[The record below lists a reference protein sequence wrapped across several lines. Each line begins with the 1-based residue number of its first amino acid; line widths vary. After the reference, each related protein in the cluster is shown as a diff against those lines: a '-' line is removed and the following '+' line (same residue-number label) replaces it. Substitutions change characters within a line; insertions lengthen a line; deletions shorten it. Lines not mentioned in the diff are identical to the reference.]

1 MMRINKRI
9 LLLYPEY
16 PDTFWSFKHALK
28 FVSKKAAF
36 PPLGLLTVAAMLP
49 PEWELKLVDMNT
61 VRLSDKDIKWADTV
75 FVSAMVVQKDSAKI
89 AIKRCK
95 KLGATVVA
103 GGPLFTTQHEDFPC
117 VDHFVLDE
125 GEVTLPPFLAD
136 LENGCLKRMY
146 SSKVRPD
153 INLTPVPRWDL
164 VDKKKYSSMVVQYS
178 RGCPYDCEFCDIVV
192 LNGHMPRTKSR
203 EQMLSELDALYQRGW
218 RDSVFIVDDNFI
230 GNKKKLKAEIL
241 PAIIGW
247 SQKKHSPFSFFTQ
260 TSINLADDR
269 ELTGL
274 MVKANFNMVFIGIE
288 SPNKDSLTE
297 CGKSQ
302 NSSRDLIVAVKTLQH
317 AGLEVQGGFIVGF
330 DSDPQSIFQ
339 DVINFVQKSG
349 VVTAMVG
356 LLNAP
361 MGTRLHQRLEG
372 EKRLTGSFS
381 GNNTELSINFIPKM
395 NINKLIDGYHSI
407 VNTIYAP
414 NQYYARVKTFLRE
427 YRPRR
432 QKMSVLKSQNLN
444 AFFKSLWVLG
454 VREKERWHF
463 WDLVIWT
470 TFKRPRSFSLSMSM
484 AIYGFHFRKIA
495 EANARQLN
503 LLQATVLPV

>member
-1 MMRINKRI
+1 MQLNKRI
-9 LLLYPEY
+9 LLIYPEY

-49 PEWELKLVDMNT
+49 KEWELKLVDLNT
-61 VRLSDKDIKWADTV
+61 GRLNDKDIKWADMV
-75 FVSAMVVQKDSAKI
+75 FVSAMVVQKDSANSV
-89 AIKRCK
+89 IKRCN

-103 GGPLFTTQHEDFPC
+103 GGPLFTTQYEDFPC

-125 GEVTLPPFLAD
+125 AEITLPPFLAD
-136 LENGCLKRMY
+136 LVNGCLQRMY

-153 INLTPVPRWDL
+153 INTTPIPRWDL
-164 VDKKKYSSMVVQYS
+164 IDKKKYSSMAVQYS
-178 RGCPYDCEFCDIVV
+178 RGCPFDCEFCDIVV

-203 EQMLSELDALYQRGW
+203 EQMLRELDAIYASGW

-230 GNKKKLKAEIL
+230 GNKRKLKSEIL
-241 PAIIGW
+241 PAIINW
-247 SQKKHSPFSFFTQ
+247 MVKRQFPFSFFTQ

-269 ELTGL
+269 ELTAL

-302 NSSRDLIVAVKTLQH
+302 NSSRDLISSVKMLQKS
-317 AGLEVQGGFIVGF
+317 GLEVQGGFIVGF

-356 LLNAP
+356 LLHAP
-361 MGTRLHQRLEG
+361 NGTRLYQRLKG

-381 GNNTELSINFIPKM
+381 GNNTGLSINFIPKM
-395 NINKLIDGYHSI
+395 NLDHLMEGYRRI

-427 YRPRR
+427 YRPKR
-432 QKMSVLKSQNLN
+432 QKLSVLKSQNIS
-444 AFFKSLWVLG
+444 AFFRSLWVLG
-454 VREKERWHF
+454 IREKERWHF
-463 WDLVIWT
+463 WDLMIWT
-470 TFKRPRSFSLSMSM
+470 MFRRPRSFALSISM

-495 EANARQLN
+495 ELHS
-503 LLQATVLPV
+503 V

>member
-1 MMRINKRI
+1 VMRKNTKI
-9 LLLYPEY
+9 LLIYPEY

-49 PEWELKLVDMNT
+49 AEWELKLMDMNT
-61 VRLSDKDIKWADTV
+61 GRLSDKDIRWADMV
-75 FVSAMVVQKDSAKI
+75 FISAMVVQKDSAKI

-125 GEVTLPPFLAD
+125 GEITLPPFLAD
-136 LENGCLKRMY
+136 LEKGCLKRIY

-153 INLTPVPRWDL
+153 INITPVPRWDL

-203 EQMLSELDALYQRGW
+203 EQMLLELDALYQRGW

-247 SQKKHSPFSFFTQ
+247 SQKRRFPFSFLTQ
-260 TSINLADDR
+260 TSINLADDV
-269 ELTGL
+269 ELTNL
-274 MVKANFNMVFIGIE
+274 MVKSNFNMVFIGIE
-288 SPNKDSLTE
+288 SPNKESLTE

-302 NSSRDLIVAVKTLQH
+302 NSSRDLIAAVKKLQH

-356 LLNAP
+356 LLHAP
-361 MGTRLHQRLEG
+361 NGTRLYRRLEG
-372 EKRLTGSFS
+372 EKRLTGNFS
-381 GNNTELSINFIPKM
+381 GNNTDMSINFVPKM
-395 NINKLIDGYHSI
+395 NVNKLMDGYRKI

-427 YRPRR
+427 YQPKRR
-432 QKMSVLKSQNLN
+432 KSSVMKSQNIG
-444 AFFKSLWVLG
+444 AFFRSLWVLG
-454 VREKERWHF
+454 VQGKERWHF
-463 WDLVIWT
+463 WNLMIWT
-470 TFKRPRSFSLSMSM
+470 VFKRPRSFSLSMSM
-484 AIYGFHFRKIA
+484 AIYGFHFRKIV
-495 EANARQLN
+495 EANARQLKIS
-503 LLQATVLPV
+503 QAMV

>member
-1 MMRINKRI
+1 MLIKKKI
-9 LLLYPEY
+9 LLVYPEY

-49 PEWELKLVDMNT
+49 REWELKLVDLNT
-61 VRLSDKDIKWADTV
+61 RGLNDKDIKWADMV
-75 FVSAMVVQKDSAKI
+75 FISAMVVQKDSAKSV
-89 AIKRCK
+89 IKRCN

-103 GGPLFTTQHEDFPC
+103 GGPLFTTQYEDFPC

-125 GEVTLPPFLAD
+125 AEITLPPFLAD
-136 LENGCLKRMY
+136 LEHGCLQRIY

-153 INLTPVPRWDL
+153 IHTTPIPRWNL
-164 VDKKKYSSMVVQYS
+164 IDKKKYSSMAVQYS
-178 RGCPYDCEFCDIVV
+178 RGCPFDCEFCDIVV

-203 EQMLSELDALYQRGW
+203 EQMLRELDAIYASGW

-230 GNKKKLKAEIL
+230 GNKRKLKSEIL
-241 PAIIGW
+241 PAIINW
-247 SQKKHSPFSFFTQ
+247 TEKRQFPFSFFTQ

-269 ELTGL
+269 ELTAL

-302 NSSRDLIVAVKTLQH
+302 NSSRDLISSVKILQKS
-317 AGLEVQGGFIVGF
+317 GLEVQGGFIVGF
-330 DSDPQSIFQ
+330 DSDPQTIFQ

-356 LLNAP
+356 LLHAP
-361 MGTRLHQRLEG
+361 NGTRLYQRLQD

-381 GNNTELSINFIPKM
+381 GNNTGLSINFIPKM
-395 NINKLIDGYHSI
+395 NLEHLMEGYRRI

-427 YRPRR
+427 YRPKR
-432 QKMSVLKSQNLN
+432 QKLSALKSQNLK
-444 AFFKSLWVLG
+444 AFFRSLWVLG

-470 TFKRPRSFSLSMSM
+470 MFKRPRSFSLSISM

-495 EANARQLN
+495 ELHAR
-503 LLQATVLPV
+503 

>member
-1 MMRINKRI
+1 LMHTNKKI

-49 PEWELKLVDMNT
+49 TEWELKLVDMNT
-61 VRLSDKDIKWADTV
+61 VRLSDKDIRWADMV
-75 FVSAMVVQKDSAKI
+75 FVSAMVVQKESAKI

-103 GGPLFTTQHEDFPC
+103 GGPLFTTQYEDFPC

-136 LENGCLKRMY
+136 LENNCLKRMY

-153 INLTPVPRWDL
+153 IGFTPVPRWDL
-164 VDKKKYSSMVVQYS
+164 IDKNKYSSMVVQYS

-192 LNGHMPRTKSR
+192 LNGHMPRTKGR
-203 EQMLSELDALYQRGW
+203 DQMLRELDAIYQQGW

-241 PAIIGW
+241 PDLINW
-247 SQKKHSPFSFFTQ
+247 SQKRRFPFSFLTQ

-269 ELTGL
+269 ELTDL

-288 SPNKDSLTE
+288 SPHKDSLNE

-302 NSSRDLIVAVKTLQH
+302 NSSRDLIKAVKKLQN
-317 AGLEVQGGFIVGF
+317 AGLEVTGGFIVGF

-361 MGTRLHQRLEG
+361 MGTRLHKRLES

-381 GNNTELSINFIPKM
+381 GNNTELSINFVPRM
-395 NINKLIDGYHSI
+395 NINNLLDGYRRI
-407 VNTIYAP
+407 IDTIYAP
-414 NQYYARVKTFLRE
+414 SQYYARVKTFLRE
-427 YRPRR
+427 YRPKR
-432 QKMSVLKSQNLN
+432 QKTSAMKSQNMG
-444 AFFKSLWVLG
+444 AFVRSLWVLG
-454 VREKERWHF
+454 VQGKERWHF
-463 WDLVIWT
+463 WNLIFWT
-470 TFKRPRSFSLSMSM
+470 AFRRPRSFSLSMSM

-495 EANARQLN
+495 EAMTRELN
-503 LLQATVLPV
+503 LAQTAVV

>member
-1 MMRINKRI
+1 MMRINKKI

-49 PEWELKLVDMNT
+49 AEWELKLVDMNT
-61 VRLSDKDIKWADTV
+61 ERLSDKDIKWADMV
-75 FVSAMVVQKDSAKI
+75 FVSAMVVQRDSAKS

-103 GGPLFTTQHEDFPC
+103 GGPLFTTRHEDFPC

-125 GEVTLPPFLAD
+125 AEVTLPPFLAD
-136 LENGCLKRMY
+136 LEKGCLQRMY

-153 INLTPVPRWDL
+153 INTTPVPRWDL
-164 VDKKKYSSMVVQYS
+164 VEKKKYSSMVVQYS

-192 LNGHMPRTKSR
+192 LNGHMPRTKGR
-203 EQMLSELDALYQRGW
+203 EQMLRELDALYQTGW

-230 GNKKKLKAEIL
+230 GNKKKLKAEML
-241 PAIIGW
+241 PAIIDW
-247 SQKKHSPFSFFTQ
+247 SQKRHFPFSFLTQ
-260 TSINLADDR
+260 TSINLADDH
-269 ELTGL
+269 ELTDL

-302 NSSRDLIVAVKTLQH
+302 NSSRDLIESVKKLQN

-356 LLNAP
+356 PAARAHGHQAVSAP
-361 MGTRLHQRLEG
+361 RG
-372 EKRLTGSFS
+372 
-381 GNNTELSINFIPKM
+381 
-395 NINKLIDGYHSI
+395 
-407 VNTIYAP
+407 
-414 NQYYARVKTFLRE
+414 
-427 YRPRR
+427 
-432 QKMSVLKSQNLN
+432 
-444 AFFKSLWVLG
+444 
-454 VREKERWHF
+454 
-463 WDLVIWT
+463 
-470 TFKRPRSFSLSMSM
+470 
-484 AIYGFHFRKIA
+484 
-495 EANARQLN
+495 
-503 LLQATVLPV
+503 

>member
-1 MMRINKRI
+1 MLIKKKI
-9 LLLYPEY
+9 LLVYPEY

-49 PEWELKLVDMNT
+49 REWELKLVDLNT
-61 VRLSDKDIKWADTV
+61 RGLNDKDIKWADMV
-75 FVSAMVVQKDSAKI
+75 FISAMVVQKDSAKSV
-89 AIKRCK
+89 IKRCN

-103 GGPLFTTQHEDFPC
+103 GGPLFTTQYEDFPC

-125 GEVTLPPFLAD
+125 AEITLPPFLAD
-136 LENGCLKRMY
+136 LEHGCLQRIY

-153 INLTPVPRWDL
+153 IHTTPIPRWNL
-164 VDKKKYSSMVVQYS
+164 IDKKKYSSMAVQYS
-178 RGCPYDCEFCDIVV
+178 RGCPFDCEFCDIVV

-203 EQMLSELDALYQRGW
+203 EQMLRELDAIYASGW

-230 GNKKKLKAEIL
+230 GNKRKLKSEIL
-241 PAIIGW
+241 PAIINW
-247 SQKKHSPFSFFTQ
+247 TEKRQFPFSFFTQ

-269 ELTGL
+269 ELTAL

-302 NSSRDLIVAVKTLQH
+302 NSSRDLISSVKILQKS
-317 AGLEVQGGFIVGF
+317 GLEVQGGFIVGF
-330 DSDPQSIFQ
+330 DSDPQTIFQ

-356 LLNAP
+356 LLHAP
-361 MGTRLHQRLEG
+361 NGTRLYQRLQD

-381 GNNTELSINFIPKM
+381 GNNTGLSINFIPKM
-395 NINKLIDGYHSI
+395 NLEHLMEGYRRI
-407 VNTIYAP
+407 VDTIYAP

-427 YRPRR
+427 YRPKR
-432 QKMSVLKSQNLN
+432 QKLSALKSQNLR
-444 AFFKSLWVLG
+444 AFFRSLWVLG

-470 TFKRPRSFSLSMSM
+470 MFKRPRSFSLSISM

-495 EANARQLN
+495 ELHS
-503 LLQATVLPV
+503 V

>member
-1 MMRINKRI
+1 MLIKKKI
-9 LLLYPEY
+9 LLVYPEY

-49 PEWELKLVDMNT
+49 REWELKLVDLNT
-61 VRLSDKDIKWADTV
+61 RGLNDKDIKWADMV
-75 FVSAMVVQKDSAKI
+75 FISAMVVQKDSAKSV
-89 AIKRCK
+89 IKRCN

-103 GGPLFTTQHEDFPC
+103 GGPLFTTQYEDFPC

-125 GEVTLPPFLAD
+125 AEITLPPFLAD
-136 LENGCLKRMY
+136 LEHGCLQRIY

-153 INLTPVPRWDL
+153 IHTTPIPRWNL
-164 VDKKKYSSMVVQYS
+164 IDKKKYSSMAVQYS
-178 RGCPYDCEFCDIVV
+178 RGCPFDCEFCDIVV

-203 EQMLSELDALYQRGW
+203 EQMLRELDAIYASGW

-230 GNKKKLKAEIL
+230 GNKRKLKSEIL
-241 PAIIGW
+241 PAIINW
-247 SQKKHSPFSFFTQ
+247 TEKRQFPFSFFTQ

-269 ELTGL
+269 ELTAL

-302 NSSRDLIVAVKTLQH
+302 NSSRDLISSVKILQKS
-317 AGLEVQGGFIVGF
+317 GLEVQGGFIVGF
-330 DSDPQSIFQ
+330 DSDPQTIFQ

-356 LLNAP
+356 LLHAP
-361 MGTRLHQRLEG
+361 NGTRLYQRLQD

-381 GNNTELSINFIPKM
+381 GNNTGLSINFIPKM
-395 NINKLIDGYHSI
+395 NLEHLMEGYRRI

-427 YRPRR
+427 YRPKR
-432 QKMSVLKSQNLN
+432 QKLSALKSQNLR
-444 AFFKSLWVLG
+444 AFFRSLWVLG

-470 TFKRPRSFSLSMSM
+470 MFKRPRSFSLSISM

-495 EANARQLN
+495 ELHAR
-503 LLQATVLPV
+503 

>member
-1 MMRINKRI
+1 MLIKKKI
-9 LLLYPEY
+9 LLVYPEY

-49 PEWELKLVDMNT
+49 REWELKLVDLNT
-61 VRLSDKDIKWADTV
+61 RGLNDKDIKWADMV
-75 FVSAMVVQKDSAKI
+75 FISAMVVQKDSAKSV
-89 AIKRCK
+89 IKRCN

-103 GGPLFTTQHEDFPC
+103 GGPLFTTQYEDFPC

-125 GEVTLPPFLAD
+125 AEITLPPFLAD
-136 LENGCLKRMY
+136 LEHGCLQRIY

-153 INLTPVPRWDL
+153 IHTTPIPRWNL
-164 VDKKKYSSMVVQYS
+164 IDKKKYSSMAVQYS
-178 RGCPYDCEFCDIVV
+178 RGCPFDCEFCDIVV

-203 EQMLSELDALYQRGW
+203 EQMLRELDAIYASGW

-230 GNKKKLKAEIL
+230 GNKRKLKSEIL
-241 PAIIGW
+241 PAIINW
-247 SQKKHSPFSFFTQ
+247 TEKRQFPFSFFTQ

-269 ELTGL
+269 ELTAL

-302 NSSRDLIVAVKTLQH
+302 NSSRDLISSVKILQKS
-317 AGLEVQGGFIVGF
+317 GLEVQGGFIVGF
-330 DSDPQSIFQ
+330 DSDPQTIFQ

-356 LLNAP
+356 LLHAP
-361 MGTRLHQRLEG
+361 NGTRLYQRLQD

-381 GNNTELSINFIPKM
+381 GNNTGLSINFIPKM
-395 NINKLIDGYHSI
+395 NLEHLMEGYRRI
-407 VNTIYAP
+407 VDTIYAP

-427 YRPRR
+427 YRPKR
-432 QKMSVLKSQNLN
+432 QKLSALKSQNLR
-444 AFFKSLWVLG
+444 AFFRSLWVLG

-470 TFKRPRSFSLSMSM
+470 MFKRPRSFSLSISM

-495 EANARQLN
+495 ELHAR
-503 LLQATVLPV
+503 

>member
-1 MMRINKRI
+1 MRINKKI
-9 LLLYPEY
+9 LLIYPEY

-49 PEWELKLVDMNT
+49 AEWELKLVDMNT
-61 VRLSDKDIKWADTV
+61 GRLSDNDIKWADMV
-75 FVSAMVVQKDSAKI
+75 FISAMVVQKDSAKI
-89 AIKRCK
+89 AINRCK

-103 GGPLFTTQHEDFPC
+103 GGPLFTTQHEDFPG

-136 LENGCLKRMY
+136 LENSSLQRIY

-153 INLTPVPRWDL
+153 INITPVPRWDL

-192 LNGHMPRTKSR
+192 LNGHMPRTKSP
-203 EQMLSELDALYQRGW
+203 EQMLRELDALYQRGW

-230 GNKKKLKAEIL
+230 GNKKKLKAEML
-241 PAIIGW
+241 PAIIDW
-247 SQKKHSPFSFFTQ
+247 SQNKHNPFSFFTQ
-260 TSINLADDR
+260 TSINLADDG

-288 SPNKDSLTE
+288 SPNKESLAE

-302 NSSRDLIVAVKTLQH
+302 NSSRDLIAAIKTLQH

-361 MGTRLHQRLEG
+361 MGTRLHKRLES

-381 GNNTELSINFIPKM
+381 GNNTELSINFMPKM
-395 NINKLIDGYHSI
+395 NINNLIEGYRKI
-407 VNTIYAP
+407 IDTIYTP
-414 NQYYARVKTFLRE
+414 SHYYARVKTFLRE
-427 YRPRR
+427 YRPKR

-444 AFFKSLWVLG
+444 AFLKSLWVLG
-454 VREKERWHF
+454 IREKERWHF

-495 EANARQLN
+495 EANARQLEF
-503 LLQATVLPV
+503 LQAAALPV